1 MIVDAEFIECFKT
14 FPMGKS
20 HVTYKGENYRTYRET
35 FHERSKRD
43 LCIAISLR
51 NQETL
56 AQFNLYHTSKTVR
69 LKMSEG
75 SVTTAIDFI
84 KNFTPSTEAIS
95 VKPSPTHSS
104 PPVKNVRKRRFFKFL
119 S

>member
-1 MIVDAEFIECFKT
+1 MIVDEEFIKCFKT

-20 HVTYKGENYRTYRET
+20 HVTYKGEVYRTYRET
-35 FHERSKRD
+35 FHERAKRD
-43 LCIAISLR
+43 LCIAISLQR
-51 NQETL
+51 HETL

-95 VKPSPTHSS
+95 VKASPTNSS
-104 PPVKNVRKRRFFKFL
+104 PSVKNVRKRRFFKFL

>member
-1 MIVDAEFIECFKT
+1 MIVDEEFIECFKT

-43 LCIAISLR
+43 LCIAISLQ

-75 SVTTAIDFI
+75 SVNTAIDFI

-95 VKPSPTHSS
+95 VKPSPLKS
-104 PPVKNVRKRRFFKFL
+104 PAQV
-119 S
+119 